1 MPNMLRNPA
10 SIYLVK
16 QPATK
21 HNQVSCNN
29 CGLDNIC
36 LPRGLSQTEINDI
49 SEVVKAKRVL
59 QRGEFLYHE
68 GDNFKG
74 ILAIK
79 SGSAK
84 LVAND
89 QHGNEHI
96 LNILLPGELLG
107 FDGLSDEK
115 HSCAAIALETTSF
128 CLLPAD
134 SMDELFVN
142 VPSLT
147 RELFRHTGEKM
158 SEDKNQLILSKRPA
172 EERLAYFL
180 ISLSERLKR
189 RGFSASEF
197 KLSLTRQEIGN
208 HLGLALETV
217 SRLLKKFQDDEVIQV
232 QNRFITITNQAA
244 LKKMLQ
250 EQD

>member
-1 MPNMLRNPA
+1 MRRPPVSLYLTNPSVA
-10 SIYLVK
+10 
-16 QPATK
+16 K

-36 LPRGLSQTEINDI
+36 LPRGLSQQEVDNI
-49 SEVVKAKRVL
+49 SQVVKARKTL
-59 QRGEFLYHE
+59 QRGEFIYHE
-68 GDNFKG
+68 GDSFRG

-84 LVAND
+84 LVASD

-115 HSCAAIALETTSF
+115 HSCAAVALETMSF
-128 CLLPAD
+128 CILPAD
-134 SMDELFVN
+134 NMDELFQN

-158 SEDKNQLILSKRPA
+158 LEDKNQLILSKRPA

-189 RGFSASEF
+189 RGFSSSEF

-217 SRLLKKFQDDEVIQV
+217 SRLLKKFQDDQLIVV
-232 QNRFITITNQAA
+232 QNRFITITNLTA
-244 LKKMLQ
+244 LKNLLQ
-250 EQD
+250 LTE

>member
-1 MPNMLRNPA
+1 MSKL
-10 SIYLVK
+10 
-16 QPATK
+16 
-21 HNQVSCNN
+21 NQVSCNN

-36 LPRGLSQTEINDI
+36 LPRGLSHEEVESI
-49 SEVVKAKRVL
+49 SQIVKAKKTL
-59 QRGEFLYHE
+59 QRGEFIYHE
-68 GDNFKG
+68 GDNFRG

-84 LVAND
+84 LVGAD

-107 FDGLSDEK
+107 FDGLSTDK

-134 SMDELFVN
+134 SMEDLFQN
-142 VPSLT
+142 IPSLT
-147 RELFRHTGEKM
+147 RELFRHSGEKM
-158 SEDKNQLILSKRPA
+158 LEDKNQLILSKRPA

-197 KLSLTRQEIGN
+197 KLSLSRQEIGN

-217 SRLLKKFQDDEVIQV
+217 SRLLKKFQEDELILV
-232 QNRFITITNQAA
+232 QNRFITITDLNA
-244 LKKMLQ
+244 LKNLLQ
-250 EQD
+250 VNDSGF

>member
-1 MPNMLRNPA
+1 M
-10 SIYLVK
+10 S
-16 QPATK
+16 
-21 HNQVSCNN
+21 HNQVICNN

-36 LPRGLSQTEINDI
+36 LPRGLSQAEIDNI
-49 SEVVKAKRVL
+49 SKVVKAKKTL
-59 QRGEFLYHE
+59 QRGDFIYRE

-84 LVAND
+84 LIAND
-89 QHGNEHI
+89 SHGNEHI

-107 FDGLSDEK
+107 FDGLSTEK
-115 HSCAAIALETTSF
+115 HGCAAIALETMTF
-128 CLLPAD
+128 CILPAD
-134 SMDELFVN
+134 SMDQLFQKL
-142 VPSLT
+142 PSLT
-147 RELFRHTGEKM
+147 RELFRHSGEKM
-158 SEDKNQLILSKRPA
+158 LEDKNQLVLSKRPA

-189 RGFSASEF
+189 RGFSSSEF

-217 SRLLKKFQDDEVIQV
+217 SRLLKKFQDENLITV
-232 QNRFITITNQAA
+232 QNRFIQITDINSLKA
-244 LKKMLQ
+244 LLQ
-250 EQD
+250 PID

>member
-1 MPNMLRNPA
+1 VSKL
-10 SIYLVK
+10 
-16 QPATK
+16 
-21 HNQVSCNN
+21 NQVSCNN

-36 LPRGLSQTEINDI
+36 LPRGLSHEEIESI
-49 SEVVKAKRVL
+49 SQIVKAKKTL
-59 QRGEFLYHE
+59 QRGEFIYHE
-68 GDNFKG
+68 GDNFRG

-84 LVAND
+84 LVGAD

-107 FDGLSDEK
+107 FDGLSTDK

-134 SMDELFVN
+134 SMDDLFHN
-142 VPSLT
+142 IPSLT
-147 RELFRHTGEKM
+147 RELFRHSGEKM
-158 SEDKNQLILSKRPA
+158 LEDKNQLILSKRPA

-180 ISLSERLKR
+180 LSLSERLKR

-197 KLSLTRQEIGN
+197 KLSLSRQEIGN

-217 SRLLKKFQDDEVIQV
+217 SRLLKKFQEDEMIIVK
-232 QNRFITITNQAA
+232 NRFISITDISA
-244 LKKMLQ
+244 LKKLLQ
-250 EQD
+250 VNESDF

>member
-1 MPNMLRNPA
+1 MTH
-10 SIYLVK
+10 S
-16 QPATK
+16 
-21 HNQVSCNN
+21 HNQVICSN

-36 LPRGLSQTEINDI
+36 LPRGLSQAEIDNI
-49 SEVVKAKRVL
+49 SKVIKAKKTL
-59 QRGEFLYHE
+59 HRGDFIYRE

-89 QHGNEHI
+89 SHGNEHI

-107 FDGLSDEK
+107 FDGLSSEK
-115 HSCAAIALETTSF
+115 HGCAAIALETMTF
-128 CLLPAD
+128 CILPAEN
-134 SMDELFVN
+134 MDDLFQN

-147 RELFRHTGEKM
+147 RELFRHSGEKM
-158 SEDKNQLILSKRPA
+158 LEDKNQLVLSKRPA

-189 RGFSASEF
+189 RGFSSSEF

-217 SRLLKKFQDDEVIQV
+217 SRLLKKFQDEGLIAV
-232 QNRFITITNQAA
+232 QNRFIQIKDINS
-244 LKKMLQ
+244 LRNLLQ
-250 EQD
+250 PLD

>member
-1 MPNMLRNPA
+1 V
-10 SIYLVK
+10 S
-16 QPATK
+16 

-29 CGLDNIC
+29 CSLDNIC
-36 LPRGLSQTEINDI
+36 LPRGLSQAEIDNI
-49 SEVVKAKRVL
+49 SKVIKAKKTL
-59 QRGEFLYHE
+59 QRGDFIYRE

-74 ILAIK
+74 ILAVK

-89 QHGNEHI
+89 SHGNEHI

-107 FDGLSDEK
+107 FDGLSNDK
-115 HSCAAIALETTSF
+115 HGCAAIALETMTF
-128 CLLPAD
+128 CILPAD
-134 SMDELFVN
+134 SMEQLFQKL
-142 VPSLT
+142 PGLT
-147 RELFRHTGEKM
+147 RELFRHSGEKM
-158 SEDKNQLILSKRPA
+158 LEDKNQLVLSKRPA

-189 RGFSASEF
+189 RGFSSSEF

-217 SRLLKKFQDDEVIQV
+217 SRLLKKFQQDGLITVR
-232 QNRFITITNQAA
+232 NRFITIKDINS
-244 LKKMLQ
+244 LKTLL
-250 EQD
+250 

>member
-1 MPNMLRNPA
+1 MPKL
-10 SIYLVK
+10 
-16 QPATK
+16 
-21 HNQVSCNN
+21 NQVSCND
-29 CGLDNIC
+29 CSLDNIC
-36 LPRGLSQTEINDI
+36 LPRGLSHEEIESI
-49 SEVVKAKRVL
+49 SQIVKAKKTL
-59 QRGEFLYHE
+59 QRGEFIYHE
-68 GDNFKG
+68 GDNFRG

-84 LVAND
+84 LVGAD

-107 FDGLSDEK
+107 FDGLSTDK

-134 SMDELFVN
+134 SMDHLFQN
-142 VPSLT
+142 IPSLT
-147 RELFRHTGEKM
+147 RELFRHSGEKM
-158 SEDKNQLILSKRPA
+158 LEDKNQLILSKRPA

-197 KLSLTRQEIGN
+197 KLSLSRQEIGN

-217 SRLLKKFQDDEVIQV
+217 SRLLKKFQEDEMIMV
-232 QNRFITITNQAA
+232 QNRFITITNLSA
-244 LKKMLQ
+244 LKNLLQ
-250 EQD
+250 VNDSGF

>member
-1 MPNMLRNPA
+1 MSKL
-10 SIYLVK
+10 
-16 QPATK
+16 
-21 HNQVSCNN
+21 NQVSCND

-36 LPRGLSQTEINDI
+36 LPRGLSHEEIESI
-49 SEVVKAKRVL
+49 SQIVKAKKTL
-59 QRGEFLYHE
+59 QRGEFIYHE
-68 GDNFKG
+68 GDNFRG

-84 LVAND
+84 LVGAD

-107 FDGLSDEK
+107 FDGLSTDK

-134 SMDELFVN
+134 SMDNLFQN
-142 VPSLT
+142 IPSLT
-147 RELFRHTGEKM
+147 RELFRHSGEKM
-158 SEDKNQLILSKRPA
+158 LEDKNQLILSKRPA

-197 KLSLTRQEIGN
+197 KLSLSRQEIGN

-217 SRLLKKFQDDEVIQV
+217 SRLLKKFQEDEMIMV
-232 QNRFITITNQAA
+232 QNRFITITDLSA
-244 LKKMLQ
+244 LKKLLQ
-250 EQD
+250 VNESDF

>member
-1 MPNMLRNPA
+1 MLRNPA
-10 SIYLVK
+10 SLFLVNPVAAK
-16 QPATK
+16 Q
-21 HNQVSCNN
+21 NQVNCNN
-29 CGLDNIC
+29 CSLDNIC
-36 LPRGLSQTEINDI
+36 LPRGLSQVDINNI
-49 SEVVKAKRVL
+49 SQVVKAKKIL
-59 QRGEFLYHE
+59 QRGEFIYHE

-84 LVAND
+84 LVGSD

-96 LNILLPGELLG
+96 LHILLPGELLG
-107 FDGLSDEK
+107 FDGLADDK
-115 HSCAAIALETTSF
+115 HACAAVALETTSF
-128 CLLPAD
+128 CVLPAD
-134 SMDELFVN
+134 NMDELFHT

-158 SEDKNQLILSKRPA
+158 TEDKNQLILSKRPA

-217 SRLLKKFQDDEVIQV
+217 SRLLKKFQDDDLILV
-232 QNRFITITNQAA
+232 QNRFITITDQEA
-244 LKKMLQ
+244 LKKLLLV
-250 EQD
+250 DN

>member
-1 MPNMLRNPA
+1 MLRQPA
-10 SIYLVK
+10 SVFLIK
-16 QPATK
+16 NTAK
-21 HNQVSCNN
+21 SNQVSCNN
-29 CGLDNIC
+29 CSLDNIC
-36 LPRGLSQTEINDI
+36 FPRGLSQEEINNI
-49 SEVVKAKRVL
+49 SEVIKARKVL
-59 QRGEFLYHE
+59 QRGEFIYHE
-68 GDNFKG
+68 GDNFRG
-74 ILAIK
+74 LLAIK

-128 CLLPAD
+128 CMLPAE
-134 SMDELFVN
+134 SMNELFHN

-147 RELFRHTGEKM
+147 REIFRHTGEKM
-158 SEDKNQLILSKRPA
+158 SEDKTQLILSKRPA

-180 ISLSERLKR
+180 LSLSERLKR

-217 SRLLKKFQDDEVIQV
+217 SRLFKKFQDDQLIQV
-232 QNRFITITNQAA
+232 QNRFITITDPVA
-244 LKKMLQ
+244 LKKLLQ
-250 EQD
+250 VAE

>member
-1 MPNMLRNPA
+1 M
-10 SIYLVK
+10 S
-16 QPATK
+16 
-21 HNQVSCNN
+21 HNQVICSN

-36 LPRGLSQTEINDI
+36 LPRGLSQAEIENI
-49 SEVVKAKRVL
+49 SQVVKAKKTL
-59 QRGEFLYHE
+59 HRGDFIYRE

-89 QHGNEHI
+89 SHGNEHI

-107 FDGLSDEK
+107 FDGLSSAK
-115 HSCAAIALETTSF
+115 HGCAAIALETMTF
-128 CLLPAD
+128 CILPAD
-134 SMDELFVN
+134 SMDSLFQN

-147 RELFRHTGEKM
+147 RELFRHSGEKM
-158 SEDKNQLILSKRPA
+158 LEDKNQLVLSKRPA
-172 EERLAYFL
+172 EERMAYFL

-189 RGFSASEF
+189 RGFSSFEF

-217 SRLLKKFQDDEVIQV
+217 SRLLKKFQEDGLISV
-232 QNRFITITNQAA
+232 QNRFIQIKDIASLRN
-244 LKKMLQ
+244 LLQ
-250 EQD
+250 PLD